1 MPLRWLWVLLFRS
14 MCVLSVVI
22 WSSYSLT
29 INGKL
34 QTVIQAFANALEVI
48 PRQLSENAG
57 FNGIEI
63 MNLLRNKHANTV
75 CIFVVT
81 MNSLVSLLVWC
92 GRRQWRNL
100 RWNRKGSVGTLP
112 LQVEQLL
119 QRLWSCLHD
128 SCCWWD
134 RQESQI
140 WTGIGLVWY
149 CYSIG
154 TDGG

>member
-1 MPLRWLWVLLFRS
+1 M
-14 MCVLSVVI
+14 
-22 WSSYSLT
+22 T

-75 CIFVVT
+75 CVVVVVT

-92 GRRQWRNL
+92 GRRQ
-100 RWNRKGSVGTLP
+100 
-112 LQVEQLL
+112 
-119 QRLWSCLHD
+119 
-128 SCCWWD
+128 
-134 RQESQI
+134 
-140 WTGIGLVWY
+140 
-149 CYSIG
+149 
-154 TDGG
+154 

>member
-1 MPLRWLWVLLFRS
+1 MY
-14 MCVLSVVI
+14 VLSVVI

-75 CIFVVT
+75 CIFVVIA

-92 GRRQWRNL
+92 GRRQ
-100 RWNRKGSVGTLP
+100 
-112 LQVEQLL
+112 
-119 QRLWSCLHD
+119 
-128 SCCWWD
+128 
-134 RQESQI
+134 
-140 WTGIGLVWY
+140 
-149 CYSIG
+149 
-154 TDGG
+154 

>member
-1 MPLRWLWVLLFRS
+1 

-75 CIFVVT
+75 SIFVVIA

-92 GRRQWRNL
+92 GRRQ
-100 RWNRKGSVGTLP
+100 
-112 LQVEQLL
+112 
-119 QRLWSCLHD
+119 
-128 SCCWWD
+128 
-134 RQESQI
+134 
-140 WTGIGLVWY
+140 
-149 CYSIG
+149 
-154 TDGG
+154 

>member
-1 MPLRWLWVLLFRS
+1 
-14 MCVLSVVI
+14 MCALSVVI

-75 CIFVVT
+75 CIFVVIA

-92 GRRQWRNL
+92 GRRQ
-100 RWNRKGSVGTLP
+100 
-112 LQVEQLL
+112 
-119 QRLWSCLHD
+119 
-128 SCCWWD
+128 
-134 RQESQI
+134 
-140 WTGIGLVWY
+140 
-149 CYSIG
+149 
-154 TDGG
+154 

>member
-1 MPLRWLWVLLFRS
+1 
-14 MCVLSVVI
+14 MCALSVVI

-92 GRRQWRNL
+92 GRRQ
-100 RWNRKGSVGTLP
+100 
-112 LQVEQLL
+112 
-119 QRLWSCLHD
+119 
-128 SCCWWD
+128 
-134 RQESQI
+134 
-140 WTGIGLVWY
+140 
-149 CYSIG
+149 
-154 TDGG
+154 

>member
-1 MPLRWLWVLLFRS
+1 

-63 MNLLRNKHANTV
+63 MNLLRNKHTNTV
-75 CIFVVT
+75 CIFVVVT

-92 GRRQWRNL
+92 GRRQ
-100 RWNRKGSVGTLP
+100 
-112 LQVEQLL
+112 
-119 QRLWSCLHD
+119 
-128 SCCWWD
+128 
-134 RQESQI
+134 
-140 WTGIGLVWY
+140 
-149 CYSIG
+149 
-154 TDGG
+154 

>member
-1 MPLRWLWVLLFRS
+1 
-14 MCVLSVVI
+14 MCALSVVI

-75 CIFVVT
+75 CVVVVT

-92 GRRQWRNL
+92 GRRQ
-100 RWNRKGSVGTLP
+100 
-112 LQVEQLL
+112 
-119 QRLWSCLHD
+119 
-128 SCCWWD
+128 
-134 RQESQI
+134 
-140 WTGIGLVWY
+140 
-149 CYSIG
+149 
-154 TDGG
+154 

>member
-1 MPLRWLWVLLFRS
+1 

-75 CIFVVT
+75 CVVVVVT

-92 GRRQWRNL
+92 GRRQ
-100 RWNRKGSVGTLP
+100 
-112 LQVEQLL
+112 
-119 QRLWSCLHD
+119 
-128 SCCWWD
+128 
-134 RQESQI
+134 
-140 WTGIGLVWY
+140 
-149 CYSIG
+149 
-154 TDGG
+154 

>member
-1 MPLRWLWVLLFRS
+1 

-75 CIFVVT
+75 CIF
-81 MNSLVSLLVWC
+81 SHYCYEFASLLAGMVWTSTMKESAMKSKREC
-92 GRRQWRNL
+92 G
-100 RWNRKGSVGTLP
+100 SP
-112 LQVEQLL
+112 
-119 QRLWSCLHD
+119 S
-128 SCCWWD
+128 SP
-134 RQESQI
+134 S
-140 WTGIGLVWY
+140 
-149 CYSIG
+149 
-154 TDGG
+154 

>member
-1 MPLRWLWVLLFRS
+1 
-14 MCVLSVVI
+14 MCALSVVI

-75 CIFVVT
+75 CVVVVVT

-92 GRRQWRNL
+92 GRRQ
-100 RWNRKGSVGTLP
+100 
-112 LQVEQLL
+112 
-119 QRLWSCLHD
+119 
-128 SCCWWD
+128 
-134 RQESQI
+134 
-140 WTGIGLVWY
+140 
-149 CYSIG
+149 
-154 TDGG
+154 

>member
-1 MPLRWLWVLLFRS
+1 
-14 MCVLSVVI
+14 MCALSVVI

-63 MNLLRNKHANTV
+63 MNLLRNKHANMV
-75 CIFVVT
+75 CVVVVVT

-92 GRRQWRNL
+92 GRRQ
-100 RWNRKGSVGTLP
+100 
-112 LQVEQLL
+112 
-119 QRLWSCLHD
+119 
-128 SCCWWD
+128 
-134 RQESQI
+134 
-140 WTGIGLVWY
+140 
-149 CYSIG
+149 
-154 TDGG
+154 

>member
-1 MPLRWLWVLLFRS
+1 
-14 MCVLSVVI
+14 MCALSVVI

-75 CIFVVT
+75 CIFVV
-81 MNSLVSLLVWC
+81 MNLLVSLLVWC
-92 GRRQWRNL
+92 GRRQ
-100 RWNRKGSVGTLP
+100 
-112 LQVEQLL
+112 
-119 QRLWSCLHD
+119 
-128 SCCWWD
+128 
-134 RQESQI
+134 
-140 WTGIGLVWY
+140 
-149 CYSIG
+149 
-154 TDGG
+154 